1 MVVDLCEASGQC
13 FCWWLIFVKQVVS
26 VFGDD

>member
-13 FCWWLIFVKQVVS
+13 FCVS
-26 VFGDD
+26 VVDFCETSGQCFW